1 MKRFKTYIKRIFK
14 LINLDEM
21 HILPGH
27 LAFNIVLM
35 IVPIFS
41 LIGVLSSNFDLTQIL
56 YSLDNLVPDAVFNII
71 KSALQIKSG
80 SFNLALFI
88 IFTLWITSGGCR
100 AMMDSSDLLF
110 KVKEESIIK
119 RYLKSF
125 IMVIVLFLLIGF
137 IILVPILGDL
147 IIDLLGNIFQENIM
161 KVITTGYHLIKYPIT
176 IILMFFLIKSLYLL
190 ASSMKIKPKYM
201 NNGAVFTTITWFI
214 LTRIYSFHLNN
225 YSNYNLYY
233 GSLANILIILVWV
246 YLMAYIFMI
255 GLALN
260 ADNYLFDMKKKEDV
274 QEKEI

>member
-1 MKRFKTYIKRIFK
+1 
-14 LINLDEM
+14 
-21 HILPGH
+21 
-27 LAFNIVLM
+27 
-35 IVPIFS
+35 
-41 LIGVLSSNFDLTQIL
+41 
-56 YSLDNLVPDAVFNII
+56 
-71 KSALQIKSG
+71 
-80 SFNLALFI
+80 
-88 IFTLWITSGGCR
+88 
-100 AMMDSSDLLF
+100 
-110 KVKEESIIK
+110 
-119 RYLKSF
+119 
-125 IMVIVLFLLIGF
+125 MVIVLFLLIGF